1 MNDIDIIS
9 ATVTRLSA
17 RHDVDPIAVVGLLAV
32 HALVAVD
39 FARLRLWRNVAEHM
53 SAAPA

>member
-1 MNDIDIIS
+1 MMIDIDMIC

-17 RHDVDPIAVVGLLAV
+17 KHDVDPVAVVGLLAV

-39 FARLRLWRNVAEHM
+39 FARLRLRRNVVEKLR
-53 SAAPA
+53 AA